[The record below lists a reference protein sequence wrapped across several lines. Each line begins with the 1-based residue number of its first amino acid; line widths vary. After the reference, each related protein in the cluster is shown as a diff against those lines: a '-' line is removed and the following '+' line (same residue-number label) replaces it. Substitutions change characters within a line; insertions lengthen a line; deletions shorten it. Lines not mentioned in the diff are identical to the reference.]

1 MNIAAADAFMA
12 IFGLKRVEEE
22 KDEMSTQTGIK
33 PVASRDDIIQRFVE
47 LIDAKGET
55 TTLEVKES
63 LRADGFWA
71 LQSDV
76 SLAIASMVD
85 GDGDEGDYTY
95 DIDRRGYRVYREIG
109 SRTRIA
115 PKASATISVWSVTDG
130 ATSAV
135 YAQMTRNQARYR
147 FSQTYG
153 VPYINVRATLA

>member
-115 PKASATISVWSVTDG
+115 PKASATIGTWDVFDG
-130 ATSAV
+130 MRTATYSGV
-135 YAQMTRNQARYR
+135 TRNQARYL
-147 FSQTYG
+147 FSKEYN
-153 VPYINVRATLA
+153 VPYIDTRVTKV